1 MGSSDEIGIVEVDAR
16 GLLCPLPVLR
26 ARKRLLSLAPG
37 ALLRLQASDPMAE
50 IDIPHFCAE
59 SGHVLISTESG
70 EGGWSY
76 LIRRG
81 HDPGSATPKIQP
93 SSDRA

>member
-1 MGSSDEIGIVEVDAR
+1 M
-16 GLLCPLPVLR
+16 
-26 ARKRLLSLAPG
+26 
-37 ALLRLQASDPMAE
+37 LLRLRASDPMAE

-59 SGHVLISTESG
+59 SGHTLVSSVPED
-70 EGGWSY
+70 GGRIY

-81 HDPGSATPKIQP
+81 HDTDSATPKIQP